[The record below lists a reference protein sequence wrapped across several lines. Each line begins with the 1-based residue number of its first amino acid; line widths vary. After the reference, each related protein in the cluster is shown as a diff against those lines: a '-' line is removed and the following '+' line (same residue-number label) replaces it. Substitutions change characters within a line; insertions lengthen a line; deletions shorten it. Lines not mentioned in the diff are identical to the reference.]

1 MKRFFLKLF
10 LAGCLVV
17 ALFGCQTPSVV
28 QSQSHNTVVI
38 DKTMVHS
45 FHLGTNANARPYLLI
60 VLNEKGMRTVQA
72 IADKGKSYDI
82 MLDGHAYQQSAQ
94 VNTGFL
100 VLYPA
105 ADEWNNERLTR
116 LLK

>member
-1 MKRFFLKLF
+1 MKQFFL
-10 LAGCLVV
+10 
-17 ALFGCQTPSVV
+17 ALLLTLGLLGCQTVPNADAR
-28 QSQSHNTVVI
+28 NTVAI
-38 DKTMVHS
+38 DKTLVHS
-45 FHLGTNANARPYLLI
+45 FHLGANANAQPYLLI
-60 VLNEKGMRTVQA
+60 VLN
-72 IADKGKSYDI
+72 DKGIQTFEATAKKGEPYNI
-82 MLDGHAYQQSAQ
+82 VLDGHVYQQSAQ